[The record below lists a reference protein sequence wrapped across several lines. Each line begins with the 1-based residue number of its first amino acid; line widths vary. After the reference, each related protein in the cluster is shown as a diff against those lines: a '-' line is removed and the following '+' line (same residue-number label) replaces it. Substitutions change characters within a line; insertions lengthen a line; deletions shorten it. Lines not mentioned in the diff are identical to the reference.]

1 MFSYF
6 ITGSVKCR
14 LWTDCVPLIFTRV
27 RKQWGYCCHV
37 LICMVKAIVC
47 SLRFTLTDVF
57 LENGILRTY
66 LLKFFPEK
74 HVPRPTQWLAP
85 LAFVG
90 VAMLLDKHPF
100 FQLTGLES
108 LQWPPYGLER
118 WFLSQITC
126 KESDVFGEG
135 GWVVCIWKNVHTSGK
150 VLAYDSPAWILNI
163 WLQQLIRIIFFF
175 SRAKPSD
182 FLFLKVIGKGSFGK
196 VSEAW
201 FYSSL
206 TISTWNP
213 ILISSCFLKGFS
225 FQEQGRG

>member
-14 LWTDCVPLIFTRV
+14 LWTYCVPLFMNFTRV

-37 LICMVKAIVC
+37 LICVVKTIVC
-47 SLRFTLTDVF
+47 SLRFTLTNVL
-57 LENGILRTY
+57 LENGILTAHI
-66 LLKFFPEK
+66 LKFFPGK
-74 HVPRPTQWLAP
+74 HVPRPPSGLHLWRSWAWLCCSTIP
-85 LAFVG
+85 L
-90 VAMLLDKHPF
+90 F
-100 FQLTGLES
+100 FSWQGWNLYV
-108 LQWPPYGLER
+108 QWPPYGLER
-118 WFLSQITC
+118 WLPHHADKKFLSQITY

-135 GWVVCIWKNVHTSGK
+135 GWVVCIWKN
-150 VLAYDSPAWILNI
+150 AWVLNI
-163 WLQQLIRIIFFF
+163 WMQQFIRIIFFF

-201 FYSSL
+201 FSSNL

-225 FQEQGRG
+225 FQEQGGG